1 MTELDDGLPCAM
13 FHKPLP
19 AEATEAQ
26 IHRVRSMEVVGQLT
40 GGIAHD
46 FNNILT
52 VISGTIEIL
61 AEAVADRPDLAAIA
75 DLIDQ
80 AATRGADLT
89 AHLLAFARGQPSR
102 PCEVDVNSLLRDAAR
117 LLRPTLGAQI
127 EIEIEPAPAA
137 DVLLALVDP
146 HQLMTA
152 VLRLAIDARDA
163 MPQGG
168 RLSFT
173 SGRAIVEDND
183 AAARNFVVIAVNACG
198 YGIPADDPQ
207 PAFIDSAAVHECIEP
222 FDGHIEIR
230 REAGRGT
237 TVRIYLP
244 LPAASELPA
253 DLGHAAI
260 EGGDE
265 AILIVE
271 DDALLRTYVVTQVQ
285 DLGYLTFAASNA
297 GEALNIIG
305 SGEKIDLLFTD
316 LVMPGSING
325 RQLALEALRRWPS
338 LRVLYTSGYAE
349 GDLIHQ
355 GSFDAGILLLVKPY
369 RKAELA
375 KMIRAALAA

>member
-1 MTELDDGLPCAM
+1 ML
-13 FHKPLP
+13 HKPLP
-19 AEATEAQ
+19 AAATEPQ
-26 IHRVRSMEVVGQLT
+26 IHRGRSMEVVGQLT
-40 GGIAHD
+40 GGIVHD

-52 VISGTIEIL
+52 VISGTIEML

-117 LLRPTLGAQI
+117 LLRPTLGEQI

-137 DVLLALVDP
+137 DVRLALVDP

-152 VLRLAIDARDA
+152 VLHLAIDARDA

-168 RLSFT
+168 RLSFG
-173 SGRAIVEDND
+173 SGRAVIEEND
-183 AAARNFVVIAVNACG
+183 AGAGSGAAAGNLVVIAVNACG
-198 YGIPADDPQ
+198 YGISADEPE
-207 PAFIDSAAVHECIEP
+207 PAFIDPVAVRECLGP

-244 LPAASELPA
+244 RAAASELPA
-253 DLGHAAI
+253 DPGRAAI

-271 DDALLRTYVVTQVQ
+271 DDVLLRTYVVTQVQ
-285 DLGYLTFAASNA
+285 DLGYRTFAASNA
-297 GEALNIIG
+297 GEALTIIG
-305 SGEKIDLLFTD
+305 GGEKIDLLFTD

-325 RQLALEALRRWPS
+325 RQLAVEALRRWPS

-355 GSFDAGILLLVKPY
+355 GSFDAGIMLLAKPY

-375 KMIRAALAA
+375 QKIRAALAH

>member
-1 MTELDDGLPCAM
+1 MLD
-13 FHKPLP
+13 KPVP
-19 AEATEAQ
+19 AAATEAQ
-26 IHRVRSMEVVGQLT
+26 IHRARSMEVVGQLT

-89 AHLLAFARGQPSR
+89 AHLLAFARGQPSL
-102 PCEVDVNSLLRDAAR
+102 PCEVDANSLLRDAAR

-127 EIEIEPAPAA
+127 EIEIEPAPDA
-137 DVLLALVDP
+137 DVPLALVNP

-168 RLSFT
+168 RLSLR
-173 SGRAIVEDND
+173 SGRVVVEENGAGSG
-183 AAARNFVVIAVNACG
+183 AAAGNFVVIAVSARG
-198 YGIPADDPQ
+198 YGISPDDPEL
-207 PAFIDSAAVHECIEP
+207 AFIDSAAVHECIGP
-222 FDGHIEIR
+222 FDGHVEIR
-230 REAGRGT
+230 REVGCGT
-237 TVRIYLP
+237 SVRIYLP
-244 LPAASELPA
+244 LLAASELSV
-253 DLGHAAI
+253 DTGRAAI

-271 DDALLRTYVVTQVQ
+271 DDVLLRTYVVTQVQ

-297 GEALNIIG
+297 GEAL
-305 SGEKIDLLFTD
+305 THH
-316 LVMPGSING
+316 
-325 RQLALEALRRWPS
+325 RR
-338 LRVLYTSGYAE
+338 R
-349 GDLIHQ
+349 
-355 GSFDAGILLLVKPY
+355 
-369 RKAELA
+369 
-375 KMIRAALAA
+375 